1 MITMSNNVQRYCEIC
16 GREYN
21 NIHQHYKTKKH
32 QNAMA
37 SAEKSNDDNTDS
49 RENIIT
55 PEKIND
61 VEVQENEEIEE
72 IEKTT
77 TGTIQIID
85 SNTGKK
91 QPSGLDRFLEIAFSE
106 QFAPIT
112 LSIMDGIA
120 KRLSGSANNEVEEGN
135 LVKTVSGA
143 VIRVPNKEF

>member
-1 MITMSNNVQRYCEIC
+1 MSNNVQRYCELC
-16 GREYN
+16 GRVYS

-32 QNAMA
+32 QNAAA
-37 SAEKSNDDNTDS
+37 SAEKSDDDSTDS
-49 RENIIT
+49 IENNENIIT

-85 SNTGKK
+85 SNTNKPQK
-91 QPSGLDRFLEIAFSE
+91 STVQEIMDIAFSD

-112 LSIMDGIA
+112 MSILDAIL
-120 KRLSGSANNEVEEGN
+120 KRVTNQHNPEQEEGN
-135 LVKTVSGA
+135 LVTTVSGA
-143 VIRVPNKEF
+143 VIKVPNKEF